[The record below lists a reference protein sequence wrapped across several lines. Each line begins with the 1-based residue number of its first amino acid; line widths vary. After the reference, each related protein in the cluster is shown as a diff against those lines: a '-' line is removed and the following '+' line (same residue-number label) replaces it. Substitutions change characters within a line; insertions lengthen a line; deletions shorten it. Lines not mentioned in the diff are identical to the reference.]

1 MGRGVEG
8 VEAWDVGSGVGGA
21 AAPVDE
27 AGVEGAAGGDDGGRV
42 GGEGG
47 EGRRGR
53 RKVDGVLGRLVAEE
67 LGEEEAVGGRVVD
80 GGFVAD

>member
-27 AGVEGAAGGDDGGRV
+27 AGVEGAGTMVGGWEVKVERV
-42 GGEGG
+42 GGVAERSMVYWDVSLPRSL
-47 EGRRGR
+47 ENKR
-53 RKVDGVLGRLVAEE
+53 RLV
-67 LGEEEAVGGRVVD
+67 VGS
-80 GGFVAD
+80 

>member
-1 MGRGVEG
+1 MVRGVEG

-27 AGVEGAAGGDDGGRV
+27 AGVDAAGGDDGGRA

-53 RKVDGVLGRLVAEE
+53 GKVDDVLGRPVARSLEKKRR
-67 LGEEEAVGGRVVD
+67 LVGGS
-80 GGFVAD
+80 